1 MIDMAPMVEMVN
13 FSAAML
19 QALADFL
26 GTPPI
31 LYLFGLVLLLFIA
44 GLFKKIMP

>member
-1 MIDMAPMVEMVN
+1 MIDMTPMVEMVN

-26 GTPPI
+26 GAPPVSNQ
-31 LYLFGLVLLLFIA
+31 F
-44 GLFKKIMP
+44 